1 MSYFDHVRCPSCN
14 AHIDP
19 EKLQVMEGA
28 AVCPSCR
35 AQIGIKDMFGL
46 SAAFDEDDDD
56 NMGIDDLVGGGSG
69 GGSGGAART
78 PARGSDRTASVA
90 PAPPRQP
97 RQIGGAAS
105 VLSALDDLK
114 KKR

>member
-1 MSYFDHVRCPSCN
+1 MSYFDHVRCPSCK

-19 EKLQVMEGA
+19 EKVEVQEGV
-28 AVCPSCR
+28 AVCPSCK

-46 SAAFDEDDDD
+46 KAAFDEDDDD
-56 NMGIDDLVGGGSG
+56 NMSIDDLVGGGP
-69 GGSGGAART
+69 GSGNS
-78 PARGSDRTASVA
+78 PRGRSPYDSAASVA

-97 RQIGGAAS
+97 RQISGPGG

-114 KKR
+114 KNR